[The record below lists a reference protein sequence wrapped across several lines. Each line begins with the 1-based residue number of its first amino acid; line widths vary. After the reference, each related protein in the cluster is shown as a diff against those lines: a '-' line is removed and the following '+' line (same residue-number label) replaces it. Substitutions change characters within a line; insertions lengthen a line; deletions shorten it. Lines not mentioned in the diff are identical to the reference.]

1 MEQQPENK
9 ENIEKKEENCKKK
22 SYGIGNL
29 FKGNLEQDIIKLKMT
44 KGYDRIFNFI
54 KTNSTNENLYKER
67 IPKKSGKNRNKI
79 QVMTSRELKKKLT
92 EYELL
97 NELINDTAKE
107 NNKEEEFKKRDE
119 EININNIQKNEEK
132 KEELE
137 HDKYNKEFEDIKDE
151 NHEKKE
157 NEEKKEDEEKNES
170 KEEENNLDN
179 KSIFEAEYL
188 NGN

>member
-79 QVMTSRELKKKLT
+79 QVMTSRELKKKL
-92 EYELL
+92 
-97 NELINDTAKE
+97 
-107 NNKEEEFKKRDE
+107 
-119 EININNIQKNEEK
+119 
-132 KEELE
+132 
-137 HDKYNKEFEDIKDE
+137 KYNYLKNQIFLKILKEFLQRLFLLKDRDKK
-151 NHEKKE
+151 NHLPNCYHYRFVYK
-157 NEEKKEDEEKNES
+157 
-170 KEEENNLDN
+170 
-179 KSIFEAEYL
+179 
-188 NGN
+188 